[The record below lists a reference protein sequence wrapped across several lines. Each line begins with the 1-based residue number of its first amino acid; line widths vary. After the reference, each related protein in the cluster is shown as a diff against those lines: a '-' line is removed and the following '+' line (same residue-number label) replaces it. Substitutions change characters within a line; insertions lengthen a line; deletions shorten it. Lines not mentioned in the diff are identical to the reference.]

1 MMPHHQETLAYHG
14 LAPNTEYYDM
24 SDQTEDQDTQTE
36 TNTMGQGTQTEINTV
51 SQGIGTEYTSRSQGT
66 ETENSSPMDTTTET
80 GTQAAMAPWWGP
92 IRRYKPPVRSSP
104 LQGTQVAVR
113 QAGVT
118 IQAMDDDA
126 ATVDYEF
133 LEADRETVDYND
145 PLEVDDHEMRTST
158 KRMADTD
165 EEKKKKPKLY
175 PMAAPKPK
183 IKKEGERA
191 KPAAAT
197 QSETDDEVQISAVQP
212 NKNNDINFWKEQSAN
227 ELRAQLKLRDLQKF
241 RDEWA
246 FKSKDQLLQI
256 IQDMISK
263 GTW

>member
-1 MMPHHQETLAYHG
+1 MQPVLLYRPQTYPPRGAEWPHFGDDALQQTLSATQEAHQNLESKRQHMMPHHQETLAYHG

-133 LEADRETVDYND
+133 LEA
-145 PLEVDDHEMRTST
+145 
-158 KRMADTD
+158 
-165 EEKKKKPKLY
+165 EE
-175 PMAAPKPK
+175 
-183 IKKEGERA
+183 R
-191 KPAAAT
+191 
-197 QSETDDEVQISAVQP
+197 
-212 NKNNDINFWKEQSAN
+212 
-227 ELRAQLKLRDLQKF
+227 R
-241 RDEWA
+241 
-246 FKSKDQLLQI
+246 
-256 IQDMISK
+256 
-263 GTW
+263 